1 MSDVLQFATLLNV
14 TKIRY
19 IRRVFK
25 PHYANKQYM
34 YARAF
39 FFVQGDLLCD

>member
-1 MSDVLQFATLLNV
+1 MQHYQMSPKYVAYV
-14 TKIRY
+14 G
-19 IRRVFK
+19 RRVFK
-25 PHYANKQYM
+25 PHYALMQYM